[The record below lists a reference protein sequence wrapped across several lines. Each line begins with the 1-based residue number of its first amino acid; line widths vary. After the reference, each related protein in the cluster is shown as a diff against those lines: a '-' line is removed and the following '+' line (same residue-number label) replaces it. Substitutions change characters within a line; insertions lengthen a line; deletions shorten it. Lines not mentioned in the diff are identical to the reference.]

1 MASPAH
7 RNDVR
12 SDPKLLKGP
21 HVLSGSAE
29 SGLNLV
35 GDADP
40 AVFPDYLI
48 NLEKKIKIKT
58 TIIKNVLDIPKL
70 NQGYMVSTHNNFF
83 EGHSDGA

>member
-1 MASPAH
+1 MASPSH

-40 AVFPDYLI
+40 AMFSDYLI
-48 NLEKKIKIKT
+48 NLEKKTKTKIT
-58 TIIKNVLDIPKL
+58 KNVPTVL
-70 NQGYMVSTHNNFF
+70 NLHQCFMVIAHNSFQLF
-83 EGHSDGA
+83 